1 MTDQAIRIHNF
12 WWLRLMVVRQ
22 LLPRFD
28 AAVDLRKTYGVTRK
42 RHDSGR
48 PTIGLC
54 MVMSIDGSTVVEG
67 RSTLLSNPTDRDV
80 IIALRAAADTIV
92 VGAGTIR
99 EQMYNP
105 PGKPGL
111 RVGVV
116 TRTANL
122 NFDSP
127 LFRGGSGFLIMPQD
141 AKQPECDF
149 EIEII
154 RAGQGDVD
162 LHKAMSQLPG
172 NFIQLEGGPMLN
184 ASMFDANLVDEI
196 NLTISPMVTGA
207 DSPRLSNGA
216 PALHRDYEVA
226 HILEDDGFLFIRYVR
241 QT

>member
-1 MTDQAIRIHNF
+1 MTDQTIRIHNF

>member
-1 MTDQAIRIHNF
+1 M
-12 WWLRLMVVRQ
+12 RQ
-22 LLPRFD
+22 LLPTFNDTANLDD
-28 AAVDLRKTYGVTRK
+28 AYGVARK

-99 EQMYNP
+99 EQMYAP

-122 NFDSP
+122 DFDSP
-127 LFRGGSGFLIMPQD
+127 LFRSGSGFLIMPQD
-141 AKQPECDF
+141 AKKPQCDF
-149 EIEII
+149 EIDVI
-154 RAGQGDVD
+154 RAGKGDVD
-162 LHKAMSQLPG
+162 LHKAMAQLPG

-216 PALHRDYEVA
+216 PDLHRDYEVA

-241 QT
+241 IVS

>member
-1 MTDQAIRIHNF
+1 MRQLIPVFKADAN
-12 WWLRLMVVRQ
+12 LGEAYGVVRH
-22 LLPRFD
+22 RH
-28 AAVDLRKTYGVTRK
+28 KT
-42 RHDSGR
+42 GR

-80 IIALRAAADTIV
+80 MIALRAVADTIV

-99 EQMYNP
+99 EQMYTP
-105 PGKPGL
+105 PSKKGL

-122 NFDSP
+122 DFESP
-127 LFRGGSGFLIMPQD
+127 LFRGGSGFLIMPED
-141 AKQPECDF
+141 APKPECGY
-149 EIEII
+149 EVEII

-162 LHKAMSQLPG
+162 LHQAMSRLPG
-172 NFIQLEGGPMLN
+172 NFVQLEGGPMLN
-184 ASMFDANLVDEI
+184 ASMFDANLIDEI

-226 HILEDDGFLFIRYVR
+226 HILEQDGFLFIRYVR
-241 QT
+241 KNDRQDI

>member
-1 MTDQAIRIHNF
+1 MR
-12 WWLRLMVVRQ
+12 R
-22 LLPRFD
+22 LLPSYESL
-28 AAVDLRKTYGVTRK
+28 VDLHQAYGVTRR
-42 RHDSGR
+42 RHESGR

-80 IIALRAAADTIV
+80 IVALRAAADTIV

-99 EQMYNP
+99 EQMYTP
-105 PGKPGL
+105 PSKPGL

-122 NFDSP
+122 DFASP
-127 LFRGGSGFLIMPQD
+127 LFTSGSGFLIMPQD
-141 AKQPECDF
+141 AKKPDCDF
-149 EIEII
+149 AIEII
-154 RAGQGDVD
+154 RAGQGSVD
-162 LHKAMSQLPG
+162 LHAAMAQLPG
-172 NFIQLEGGPMLN
+172 NFVQLEGGPMLN

-216 PALHRDYEVA
+216 PALHRDYQVA
-226 HILEDDGFLFIRYVR
+226 HILEHDGFLFIRYVR
-241 QT
+241 KTS